1 MTTENEELAGAR
13 VSRRPRQ
20 PASASAPSQ
29 PGTAPG
35 QRANPEQRPPRR
47 RNPRGQGERLR
58 DDIIEA
64 ASRLMADPAAPPL
77 TLRAVAREAGVA
89 ATSVYLHFDDIESL
103 VLAVADRRFGEL
115 VKVQD
120 EARAVG
126 EDPCQRV
133 RTGALAYCEFGLA
146 HQGHYQV
153 MFANPLPLPAHVTP
167 EQFPGRMA
175 FDKLVNLVAACIGA
189 EPEDQRAFFTAQLIW
204 QQLHGIVSLRIS
216 RPRFPWP
223 PVAETV
229 TEAVDRLLA
238 GAQSAARCL
247 SRSYGQVQA
256 AAVPFPAR
264 DHPYPAIHDAT
275 ALRADNSHA

>member
-1 MTTENEELAGAR
+1 MTTENEQLTGTRVAR
-13 VSRRPRQ
+13 RSRQ
-20 PASASAPSQ
+20 PA
-29 PGTAPG
+29 TAPG
-35 QRANPEQRPPRR
+35 QRATPKQRPPRQ

-103 VLAVADRRFGEL
+103 VVAVADRRFGEL
-115 VKVQD
+115 VKIQL
-120 EARAVG
+120 EARDQGA
-126 EDPCQRV
+126 DACQRV
-133 RTGALAYCEFGLA
+133 RAGCLAYCEFGLA

-153 MFANPLPLPAHVTP
+153 MFTNPLPMPAEMPP
-167 EQFPGRMA
+167 EQFPGIVA
-175 FDKLVNLVAACIGA
+175 FRQLINSVADCIGA

-223 PVAETV
+223 PLAETV
-229 TEAVDRLLA
+229 TEAVDRLLT
-238 GAQSAARCL
+238 GA
-247 SRSYGQVQA
+247 RSQGG
-256 AAVPFPAR
+256 R
-264 DHPYPAIHDAT
+264 
-275 ALRADNSHA
+275 R